1 MTSIMRYRIVSD
13 ALTTYRL
20 REQDSPDM
28 DATRC
33 TELCTLEDGY
43 TYVAV
48 PDGVTLPDDQPASVA
63 ATLEPVSL
71 DDVLRDQIKA
81 ASPHTQLIAQRVLER
96 IRERYSVD
104 DELFFARI
112 TIGQQMALYDMP
124 ADELAE
130 VAAFKDWVEQA
141 RAWGRAQRAALGL
154 G

>member
-1 MTSIMRYRIVSD
+1 MPSILRYRIVSD

-20 REQDSPDM
+20 REPDAPEL
-28 DATRC
+28 DGPRC

-43 TYVAV
+43 TYVTV
-48 PDGVTLPDDQPASVA
+48 PEEVILPTEQSASVTE
-63 ATLEPVSL
+63 TLETVAL
-71 DDVLRDQIKA
+71 TDELRERIKA
-81 ASPHTQLIAQRVLER
+81 ASPHCQLIAQRVLER